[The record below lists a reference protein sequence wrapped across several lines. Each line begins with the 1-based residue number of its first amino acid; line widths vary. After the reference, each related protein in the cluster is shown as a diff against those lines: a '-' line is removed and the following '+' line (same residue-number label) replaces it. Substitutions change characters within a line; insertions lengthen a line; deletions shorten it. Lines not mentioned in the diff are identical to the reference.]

1 MYDKLKQECV
11 QAIAY
16 ELPQPIL
23 NTLYDKLF
31 SNLHGQ
37 KRFHDDHYQNNI
49 IKSNA
54 LAQAEYFSI
63 MDAVDS
69 ALKHDDRYSLK
80 PTHPA
85 GGHFPQIELNDLIL
99 IPRRSVSCQ
108 EWQKANYLKQLAKNN
123 QKLNT
128 QLDWLSQSKN
138 KDKILVIMDVSYL
151 DGTLYIQYLIPDNR
165 LNNILV
171 NINHDEVIQEFN
183 KPINVKHKINPVA
196 KLKKTLKQLNKKVG

>member
-69 ALKHDDRYSLK
+69 ALNMM
-80 PTHPA
+80 
-85 GGHFPQIELNDLIL
+85 I
-99 IPRRSVSCQ
+99 
-108 EWQKANYLKQLAKNN
+108 
-123 QKLNT
+123 
-128 QLDWLSQSKN
+128 
-138 KDKILVIMDVSYL
+138 VIV
-151 DGTLYIQYLIPDNR
+151 
-165 LNNILV
+165 
-171 NINHDEVIQEFN
+171 
-183 KPINVKHKINPVA
+183 
-196 KLKKTLKQLNKKVG
+196 